1 MLSTSYTP
9 LIPNLSTAL
18 STDVENYTDVILLR
32 RTDDGLMAAGA
43 KLSGG
48 NQPVVYPYDRTTGK
62 CQPITAHI
70 RLYPPAV

>member
-1 MLSTSYTP
+1 
-9 LIPNLSTAL
+9 
-18 STDVENYTDVILLR
+18 VENYTDVILLR

-70 RLYPPAV
+70 RLYQPAV